1 MVATRKQ
8 QKRRHQRTVGRGRM
22 YGPETSAPREPE
34 QKGHSSGRGREAQP
48 PSWRRTARRAL
59 VFAAIFLLA
68 STFLPFF
75 HMTANTRI
83 FSAVYL
89 FLMFWMVGTLT
100 ENWAWKRHL
109 KKQGQSP
116 P

>member
-1 MVATRKQ
+1 MATRKQ
-8 QKRRHQRTVGRGRM
+8 QKRRHQRTVGRGRV
-22 YGPETSAPREPE
+22 YEPDAAAPREPDK
-34 QKGHSSGRGREAQP
+34 KGHSSGRGRGREPQP
-48 PSWRRTARRAL
+48 PSYKRTARRAL

-68 STFLPFF
+68 STVLPF
-75 HMTANTRI
+75 HMTENSRI

-100 ENWAWKRHL
+100 ESWAWKRHL
-109 KKQGQSP
+109 KKHGQSP

>member
-1 MVATRKQ
+1 MATRKQ
-8 QKRRHQRTVGRGRM
+8 QKRRHQRTVGRGRV
-22 YGPETSAPREPE
+22 YDPEVATPREPE
-34 QKGHSSGRGREAQP
+34 KKGHSSERGRGPQP

-68 STFLPFF
+68 TSFLPFF
-75 HMTANTRI
+75 HMTPTSRI
-83 FSAVYL
+83 FSSVYL

-100 ENWAWKRHL
+100 ETWAWRRHL